1 MLQYPVT
8 QTSKALIQTKVY
20 IVLGDNPPTDEVDDA
35 IKDLFVQPQLL
46 DVSQDDLVVAL
57 GTVPSSIVC
66 GGKVNESLFA
76 T

>member
-20 IVLGDNPPTDEVDDA
+20 IVLADNPHTDEVDDA
-35 IKDLFVQPQLL
+35 IKDLFVQPRLL

-57 GTVPSSIVC
+57 GTVPSSTVC
-66 GGKVNESLFA
+66 GGNLFA